1 MNVPLSQWDE
11 YPATYRQTEVQRIL
25 AAVRAGES
33 VSIVGLSGSGKSNL
47 MGFLANRIAP
57 NQLNQSNHAFAFVD
71 CNRLSDHT
79 NASFF
84 RLVRRA
90 INNHTSPIDTNA
102 DARALDEFEA
112 LEVSIGQQLAA
123 AETLTLLMD
132 RFDDLI
138 APQLLG
144 EQRAENRPLFN
155 NLRALRD
162 RYKFKLTFVAATR
175 HPLSDYT
182 ELAEL
187 FYAHTL
193 WLGPASASDA
203 LWNVQ
208 RYAKRKALTWSDDE
222 AHKLVQFS
230 DGYPA
235 FLRAACEAY
244 ASGATLNQ
252 KSLNASEAVL
262 ARVREFWADKPSEE
276 AIQLSRLANNPMVFA
291 TSSAPPVTFDTSKL
305 TAKENLLLQ
314 YFQKQANKVCEK
326 DDVIRAVW
334 PEDKFIERGIRDD
347 SLAQLIRRLRE
358 KIETDP
364 SQPQYVLTVP
374 GRGYRFV
381 QTR

>member
-187 FYAHTL
+187 FYAHCQS
-193 WLGPASASDA
+193 GVAIRGGSRPGSRQGRRRD
-203 LWNVQ
+203 
-208 RYAKRKALTWSDDE
+208 RKS
-222 AHKLVQFS
+222 V
-230 DGYPA
+230 
-235 FLRAACEAY
+235 
-244 ASGATLNQ
+244 
-252 KSLNASEAVL
+252 V
-262 ARVREFWADKPSEE
+262 
-276 AIQLSRLANNPMVFA
+276 
-291 TSSAPPVTFDTSKL
+291 
-305 TAKENLLLQ
+305 
-314 YFQKQANKVCEK
+314 
-326 DDVIRAVW
+326 
-334 PEDKFIERGIRDD
+334 
-347 SLAQLIRRLRE
+347 
-358 KIETDP
+358 
-364 SQPQYVLTVP
+364 
-374 GRGYRFV
+374 
-381 QTR
+381 

>member
-1 MNVPLSQWDE
+1 MNVPPSQWDE

-25 AAVRAGES
+25 AAGRAGES

-90 INNHTSPIDTNA
+90 INNQTSQSDTNA
-102 DARALDEFEA
+102 DARTLDEFEA
-112 LEVSIGQQLAA
+112 LEVSIGQQLATT
-123 AETLTLLMD
+123 EKLTLLID

-138 APQLLG
+138 SPELSG
-144 EQRAENRPLFN
+144 EKRAENRPLFN

-162 RYKFKLTFVAATR
+162 SYKFKLTFVAATR

-193 WLGPASASDA
+193 WLGPASESDA
-203 LWNVQ
+203 LWNTQ
-208 RYAKRKALTWSDDE
+208 RYAKRKALSWSDDE
-222 AHKLVQFS
+222 MHKLVQYS
-230 DGYPA
+230 GGYPSL
-235 FLRAACEAY
+235 LRAACEAY
-244 ASGATLNQ
+244 AGGTPLTQ
-252 KSLNASEAVL
+252 KGLNASEAVL

-276 AIQLSRLANNPMVFA
+276 AIRLSGLINNPMIFA
-291 TSSAPPVTFDTSKL
+291 ASAAPPPTFDTSKL
-305 TAKENLLLQ
+305 TAKEHLLLQ

-358 KIETDP
+358 KIEPDP

-381 QTR
+381 QK